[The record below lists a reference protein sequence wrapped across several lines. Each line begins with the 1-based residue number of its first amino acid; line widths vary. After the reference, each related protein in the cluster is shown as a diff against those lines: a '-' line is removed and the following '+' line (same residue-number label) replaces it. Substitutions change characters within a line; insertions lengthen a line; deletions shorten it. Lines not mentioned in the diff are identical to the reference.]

1 MKTNPLKK
9 LEEIGQ
15 SIWLDYIRCDLIA
28 KGELRRLIEEDG
40 LRGLTSNPAI
50 FEKAIAESTL
60 YDKDIQEM
68 ALAKK
73 NAKAIYETLS
83 QRDVQN
89 AADVY
94 RALYEKTN
102 GADGYVSLEVN
113 PHLAYDTK
121 GTIEEARSLWTAL
134 NRPNVLIKVPATSE
148 GLPAIQELISE
159 GINVNV
165 TLIFGLP
172 RYRQVA
178 EAFITGLER
187 RVNKMESIT
196 NIASVA
202 SFFLSRIDTL
212 VDPLLNIYFIT
223 ENLDTEKANKV
234 KGQVANSSAKVAYQI
249 YKEIFGST
257 RFKKLINKGAHA
269 QRLLWASTSNK
280 NPAYNDLKYIEPLI
294 GPETVSTVPLETIN
308 AYREHGN
315 PKPRLEANIK
325 QALLVLDLLKDLD
338 INIDIIT
345 QQLEDEGVK
354 KFIEPFDKLIFSLTK
369 SL

>member
-9 LEEIGQ
+9 LGDIGQ
-15 SIWLDYIRCDLIA
+15 SIWLDYIRCDLISS
-28 KGELRRLIEEDG
+28 GELRRLIEEDG
-40 LRGLTSNPAI
+40 IRGLTSNPAI
-50 FEKAIAESTL
+50 FEKAIAESKL

-73 NAKAIYETLS
+73 NTKAIYETLS

-89 AADVY
+89 AADIF
-94 RALYEKTN
+94 RALYKETN

-134 NRPNVLIKVPATSE
+134 NRPNVLIKVPATTE

-159 GINVNV
+159 GININV

-178 EAFITGLER
+178 EAFIIGLER

-202 SFFLSRIDTL
+202 SFFLSRIDTF
-212 VDPLLNIYFIT
+212 VDPLLVT
-223 ENLDTEKANKV
+223 ENLNIEKANKV
-234 KGQVANSSAKVAYQI
+234 KGQVANSSAKVAYQT

-257 RFKKLINKGAHA
+257 RFKKLINKGAHT
-269 QRLLWASTSNK
+269 QRLLWASTGNK

-315 PKPRLEANIK
+315 PKPRLEANLK
-325 QALLVLDLLKDLD
+325 QALMVLDILKDLG

-354 KFIEPFDKLIFSLTK
+354 KFIEPFDKLIFSIKNK
-369 SL
+369 SLV